1 MEVGDLAMAPI
12 EEVDCDRWRV
22 MLSIEGLA
30 RESSSRSCWILL
42 GELIEVKS
50 EKEEGTERKGWG

>member
-1 MEVGDLAMAPI
+1 
-12 EEVDCDRWRV
+12 

-30 RESSSRSCWILL
+30 KESSSRSCWILL
-42 GELIEVKS
+42 GEMIEVKS